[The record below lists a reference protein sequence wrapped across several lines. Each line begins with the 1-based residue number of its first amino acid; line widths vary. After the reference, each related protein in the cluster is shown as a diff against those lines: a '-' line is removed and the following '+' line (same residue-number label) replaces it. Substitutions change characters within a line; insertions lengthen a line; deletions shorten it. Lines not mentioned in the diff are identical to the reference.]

1 MFYNANSPIINNQ
14 FFLTALLVYNT
25 CLMKI
30 LIYGAGAVGLGLASC
45 LLKSQAEI
53 TIIARADTVAALRKS
68 GLVRSGIFGRFHAKP
83 DTFSAYESLNEFVC
97 RPVDYILVC
106 TKSFDSAAAA
116 DDISN
121 HRRLL
126 DANTKIVLCQN
137 GWGNAEKFT
146 SHFPK
151 GRIFSARVITGFTRK
166 KPNEVKITVHAD
178 AIHIGSLFGGNVEEI
193 DSLAYAIAG
202 GGIPTVRSHNIEKD
216 LWAKML
222 YNCALNPL
230 GAILDVPYGALAK
243 NPFTKDLMNH
253 ITEEVFAVMTKAGF
267 RTHWKTPDGFLKVFY
282 DKLVPATADHK
293 SSTLQD
299 IAAGKRTEIEALTG
313 EVLALA
319 DKHHVDTP
327 YNRAVYSMIKFLS
340 GK

>member
-1 MFYNANSPIINNQ
+1 
-14 FFLTALLVYNT
+14 
-25 CLMKI
+25 MKV
-30 LIYGAGAVGLGLASC
+30 LIYGAGSVGLGLASC
-45 LLKSQAEI
+45 LLKSQAEVC
-53 TIIARADTVAALRKS
+53 IIARADTVSALRKS
-68 GLVRSGIFGRFHAKP
+68 ELVRKGIFGRFHAKP
-83 DTFSAYESLNEFVC
+83 ETFAAYESLNEFVC
-97 RPVDYILVC
+97 RPVDFILVC
-106 TKSFDSAAAA
+106 TKSFDSAGAA

-126 DANTKIVLCQN
+126 DTNTKIVLCQN

-151 GRIFSARVITGFTRK
+151 GRIYSARVITGFTRR
-166 KPNEVKITVHAD
+166 KPNEVEVTVHAD
-178 AIHIGSLFGGNVEEI
+178 AIHIGSLFGSNVELV
-193 DSLAYAIAG
+193 DSLAHAIAA
-202 GGIPTVRSHNIEKD
+202 GGIPAVTTHHIEKD

-243 NPFTKDLMNH
+243 YSYTKDLMNH
-253 ITEEVFAVMTKAGF
+253 ITEEAFSVMTKAGY
-267 RTHWKTPDGFLKVFY
+267 RTHWKTVDGFLKVFY

-299 IAAGKRTEIEALTG
+299 IAAGKRTEIDALTG

-319 DKHHVDTP
+319 DKHHIDVP
-327 YNRAVYSMIKFLS
+327 YNRAIYAMIKFLS